1 MQSLST
7 KSTDSTI
14 PSLFPSSSIQLCVAL
29 SICTSQL
36 LEKEEK
42 LRKRLQQYIEKWCI
56 LDPNQD
62 SYTIQSNRLLNI
74 LYDGSS
80 NK

>member
-1 MQSLST
+1 M
-7 KSTDSTI
+7 
-14 PSLFPSSSIQLCVAL
+14 PSSSIQLCVAL
-29 SICTSQL
+29 SLCTNQI

-42 LRKRLQQYIEKWCI
+42 LRKRLQQYIEKWCV

-62 SYTIQSNRLLNI
+62 SSGIHSNRLMSI

-80 NK
+80 IIESILK